1 MKKKE
6 DAGDGRAR
14 RAAEVDAEVSRRSD
28 CVHADRRV
36 RRPDRRPDRMFAG
49 YIRREAL
56 EHPGAKVAMRSKAV
70 VMMASR
76 RMHAG
81 SVVGGER
88 DGKGD

>member
-36 RRPDRRPDRMFAG
+36 RRPDRMVAG

>member
-1 MKKKE
+1 MKKRE

-14 RAAEVDAEVSRRSD
+14 RAAEDDAEVSRRSD
-28 CVHADRRV
+28 YVDANRRV
-36 RRPDRRPDRMFAG
+36 RRPDRMVAG

-70 VMMASR
+70 VMMASG

-81 SVVGGER
+81 SVKDGER
-88 DGKGD
+88 DGKDD